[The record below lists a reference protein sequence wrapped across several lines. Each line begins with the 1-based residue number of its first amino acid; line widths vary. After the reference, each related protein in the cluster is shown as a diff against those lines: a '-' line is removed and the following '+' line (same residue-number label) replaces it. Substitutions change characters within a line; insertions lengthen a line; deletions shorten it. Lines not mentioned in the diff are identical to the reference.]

1 MINMKN
7 VKKFCKGDYTQ
18 IENYEEAVND
28 KERSWNC
35 HHRDEVKILP
45 SGIRVFRTVEEL
57 KENGRYYDCPP
68 NELIFLT
75 MSEHRRLHRTGCH
88 LTFSERHN
96 DRLSASMISDLGKR
110 FLAVYGVKP
119 RDCRK
124 VYLKEK
130 KYFRR
135 FGKLSVELTKEDID
149 NYVKTQR
156 SGNVRKFLNCLDSIK
171 EALNEYNIRW

>member
-1 MINMKN
+1 
-7 VKKFCKGDYTQ
+7 
-18 IENYEEAVND
+18 
-28 KERSWNC
+28 
-35 HHRDEVKILP
+35 
-45 SGIRVFRTVEEL
+45 
-57 KENGRYYDCPP
+57 
-68 NELIFLT
+68 
-75 MSEHRRLHRTGCH
+75 MSEHRRLHRTECH
-88 LTFSERHN
+88 STFSERHN
-96 DRLSASMISDLGKR
+96 DRLSASRLSDLGKR

-156 SGNVRKFLNCLDSIK
+156 SGNVRKFFNCLDSIK
-171 EALNEYNIRW
+171 EAINEYNIRW